1 MQSAMTKPG
10 INDYLGTLRVPF
22 LLLNPSCVALGAGCA
37 FWRKGSVSWTDV
49 LLALVGAVCAHAAV
63 NSLNEYSDYHT
74 GVDFNTV
81 RTPFSGGSGTLQRHP
96 GMTGYALGIGF
107 ACAGIT
113 AVIGVYFAVA
123 CGWRILPI
131 GILGLVTVSLYT
143 PWLTRRP
150 LLCLIAPGLGFG
162 TCMVMGTDVVLGGD
176 YSMTAFAASMVP
188 FFLVSNLLLLNQ
200 FPDVEADRSGGR
212 RNVLIVHGIRA
223 GAVIYTLFLAG
234 TYISV
239 AVAVLLR
246 ILPPLS
252 LLALLT
258 VPLAVRASLGA
269 LRHGCDME
277 KLKPAL
283 GINVLLNLLTPLLLA
298 SGLLL
303 SR

>member
-1 MQSAMTKPG
+1 MPG
-10 INDYLGTLRVPF
+10 PIMNATIKDYLGTLRVPF
-22 LLLNPSCVALGAGCA
+22 LLLNPSCVALGAACA
-37 FWRKGSVSWTDV
+37 LWRNGSISWTDA
-49 LLALVGAVCAHAAV
+49 LLALFGAVCAHASV
-63 NSLNEYSDYHT
+63 NSLNEYSDFHT
-74 GVDFNTV
+74 GVDSRTV

-96 GMTGYALGIGF
+96 EMAGYALGIGLT
-107 ACAGIT
+107 CAAVTAAIGIH
-113 AVIGVYFAVA
+113 FMVA
-123 CGWRILPI
+123 CGWRILPV
-131 GILGLVTVSLYT
+131 GILGLVIVSLYT

-150 LLCLIAPGLGFG
+150 LLCLVAPGLGFG

-200 FPDVEADRSGGR
+200 FPDVDADRAGGR
-212 RNVLIVHGIRA
+212 KNILIEYGVRS
-223 GAVIYTLFLAG
+223 GAVVYTLFLAG

-239 AVAVLLR
+239 IVAVIAR
-246 ILPPLS
+246 ILPPLA

-258 VPLAVRASLGA
+258 VPLAIRASIGA
-269 LRHGCDME
+269 LRDGRDAD

-298 SGLLL
+298 FGLFL